1 MNKARWTLPMT
12 KKASDAT
19 ELLCDNNTVKTH
31 HVTWSCT
38 GLEINSPTFLLDF
51 IRWWAG
57 FGKLNR
63 WQLDWIP
70 IIPRDLWVPPPVPTK
85 GACRVAELAFKR
97 FLREQIQLTQRA
109 KGDGKKETESI
120 ARSITAALFADEA
133 REILEKIRVNTQ
145 RIFNTTKDR
154 QQCKFLKLVH
164 GKQASAVSN
173 VDHHLKLT
181 KTNW

>member
-1 MNKARWTLPMT
+1 MT

-38 GLEINSPTFLLDF
+38 RLEINSPTFLLDF

-70 IIPRDLWVPPPVPTK
+70 IIPRDLWVPVQTK

-97 FLREQIQLTQRA
+97 FLREQIRLTQRA

-133 REILEKIRVNTQ
+133 SEILEKIRVNTQ
-145 RIFNTTKDR
+145 RILNTTKDR
-154 QQCKFLKLVH
+154 QQCKFLKLVY

>member
-1 MNKARWTLPMT
+1 MNIANDQKSFRCYRVIVWQQHCKDSSCHLKLYWIGNQLADVSTWFYTLV
-12 KKASDAT
+12 SWLWQVEQLAT
-19 ELLCDNNTVKTH
+19 WLDTYNSLRPLGPT
-31 HVTWSCT
+31 TW
-38 GLEINSPTFLLDF
+38 
-51 IRWWAG
+51 
-57 FGKLNR
+57 
-63 WQLDWIP
+63 
-70 IIPRDLWVPPPVPTK
+70 VPTK

-97 FLREQIQLTQRA
+97 FLREQIRLTQRA

-133 REILEKIRVNTQ
+133 SEILEKIRVNTQ

-154 QQCKFLKLVH
+154 QQCKLLKLVH

>member
-1 MNKARWTLPMT
+1 MNIANDQKSFRCYRVIVWQR
-12 KKASDAT
+12 
-19 ELLCDNNTVKTH
+19 NNTVKTH

-70 IIPRDLWVPPPVPTK
+70 IIPWDLWVPPPVPTK

-97 FLREQIQLTQRA
+97 FLREQIRLTQRA

-120 ARSITAALFADEA
+120 ARSITAAPFADEA

>member
-1 MNKARWTLPMT
+1 MT

-57 FGKLNR
+57 FGKLNG

-97 FLREQIQLTQRA
+97 FLREQIRLTQRA

-133 REILEKIRVNTQ
+133 SEILEKIRVNTKEYLTPLK
-145 RIFNTTKDR
+145 IDNNASFWNLSTGNKLLLFLMLTTTSSW
-154 QQCKFLKLVH
+154 Q
-164 GKQASAVSN
+164 KQIGN
-173 VDHHLKLT
+173 
-181 KTNW
+181 